1 MSSIRPVTNILDP
14 NFEYVPAS
22 QTDISK
28 TFARVRKEMGIVP
41 AKYPHVPVMFSG
53 VVDVSDEDL
62 QYAAAQLRQDYEEY
76 GDPWYPRQ
84 KGGI

>member
-1 MSSIRPVTNILDP
+1 MSTIKPVVSILDP
-14 NFEYVPAS
+14 SFRYVPAS

-28 TFARVRKEMGIVP
+28 TFDRVRWQMAISNTK
-41 AKYPHVPVMFSG
+41 ARQVPVMYNS
-53 VVDVSDEDL
+53 VPNVPEEEL
-62 QYAAAQLRQDYEEY
+62 AACADQLRADYEEY

>member
-1 MSSIRPVTNILDP
+1 MSSIRPAKSILDP
-14 NFEYVPAS
+14 SFRYVRAA

-28 TFARVRKEMGIVP
+28 TFERARWEMAISNTKAREVP
-41 AKYPHVPVMFSG
+41 AMFASIANVP
-53 VVDVSDEDL
+53 DDEL
-62 QYAAAQLRQDYEEY
+62 SAAADQLRADYEEY